1 MIAALWGFAAVLLFS
16 FIGLPLAFVTLIVGL
31 VGFAWLRGWNWSGAL
46 ATTGQQVMEAAAN
59 YGLSVIPLFLLM
71 GIFIHRSHVSEDLF
85 RAAYAAVG
93 ARRGGLAQASVLA
106 CAGFSAV
113 SGSSLATAATMTRVA
128 MPHMRRYGYD
138 DRLSS
143 GVVAAGG
150 TLGIMIPPSVPLIL
164 YGLVAEQDIGK
175 LFVAG
180 MIPGVL
186 LIAVYMG
193 AVWLTVM
200 RNPEIGPAG
209 ELLSRAEKI
218 SAFLRVWPILLLF
231 GIVLGGI
238 YFGIF
243 TPTEA
248 AGIGAGGAGIF
259 ALLRGGI
266 RSFGDLSG
274 MLIEATRT
282 TAILFAVI
290 FGTLVFA
297 NFINLSG
304 LPYDLLDLTETLG
317 LGSMGLVLAIC
328 VICVLLGMI
337 FETIGLLLL
346 IVPVFLPALYGM
358 GVDLIWFGI
367 VMVVVIELGLITPP
381 IGMNVFT
388 VKSVMPDIALG
399 RIFRGVMPFVL
410 ADLVA
415 LALILIFPVIAV
427 GLVGLM

>member
-1 MIAALWGFAAVLLFS
+1 
-16 FIGLPLAFVTLIVGL
+16 
-31 VGFAWLRGWNWSGAL
+31 
-46 ATTGQQVMEAAAN
+46 
-59 YGLSVIPLFLLM
+59 
-71 GIFIHRSHVSEDLF
+71 
-85 RAAYAAVG
+85 
-93 ARRGGLAQASVLA
+93 
-106 CAGFSAV
+106 
-113 SGSSLATAATMTRVA
+113 
-128 MPHMRRYGYD
+128 
-138 DRLSS
+138 
-143 GVVAAGG
+143 
-150 TLGIMIPPSVPLIL
+150 MIPPSVPLIL

-180 MIPGVL
+180 MIPGAL

-193 AVWLTVM
+193 AVWLTVK

-209 ELLSRAEKI
+209 EPLPRAEKI

-297 NFINLSG
+297 NFISLSG
-304 LPYDLLDLTETLG
+304 LPYDLLDLTESLG
-317 LGSMGLVLAIC
+317 LGPVGLVLAIC

-399 RIFRGVMPFVL
+399 RIFRGVMTFVL